1 MRSNQRITFL
11 LLAACAGL
19 VIGLSAM
26 AIGVAVEYL
35 RKDAIRAAERES
47 TNAALTVA
55 DQLMRIVGPRDA
67 VLAELRDVVPS
78 LGLAIPAEFDA
89 FFSGD
94 PQRQML
100 DERRHRDDAVGVLA
114 IVATDGRIL
123 QASPEQARAELPG
136 VVEAH
141 FRRSDRSGA
150 YGLLVSPPVHSPVA
164 GEPMIYFGRRIAG
177 TLGTHV
183 GTVVVGIPA
192 ATLDRLYET
201 FEPLPGQSFLVS
213 RDDGAMLVNRSVITG
228 LAGPA
233 MPAGGPWHDVTSRG
247 GGTYR
252 VQTGSD
258 GADRRIVAV
267 HRIADTPLV
276 VSSAILESA
285 ALAEWR
291 RHAVRI
297 GAGALLAFVCALGL
311 LWALK
316 RQFDHLLASKASLRE
331 REARLADKS
340 RELAE
345 VAGRLDAAVNNM
357 TLGLSMYDRDDRL
370 VVCNTPYRQIYKLTA
385 DDAQPGTPILDLFMR
400 RIALG
405 TFNGDPVARVAGI
418 RRTIAAGQ
426 SGRFI
431 VELPDGRVIALT
443 FSPVGDGGFVT
454 VHEDITERTLA
465 ERRIAHLA
473 HHDPLTD
480 LPNRLLFRTRM
491 DAALARLDRDGAGFA
506 TFVFDIDLFKS
517 VNDSLGHS
525 GGDALLEAV
534 AERVRSCI
542 GPADTV
548 GRIGGD
554 EFAVIQL
561 VDGPPR
567 AAAAALAERL
577 LQRVRAPY
585 EIDGKRIVIGISI
598 GIAVAPND
606 GRTSSG
612 ILRNADLALYRAKT
626 DGRGCYRFFAPA
638 MDTDVRLQ
646 RAFELQLRE
655 ALPRREFE
663 LHYQPIVDLST
674 CRPCAVEALVRWRHP
689 EHGLIPPDKF
699 IPVAEEIGLI
709 GPLGEWILATA
720 CRTAAE
726 WPSDIRLAVNL
737 SAKQVVGGDL
747 VEVVRRALADTG
759 LPAGR
764 LELEITESVLL
775 QKDHDSLAVLHG
787 LTALGVHVVL
797 DDFGTGYSSLSYLQL
812 FPFSKI
818 KIDRTFVAELTTRA
832 DCAAIVS
839 SVTTL
844 ARALAM
850 STTAEGV
857 ETWDQ
862 VALLRAAGCR
872 EAQGW
877 LFGRPVPAAALSFEP
892 TAACAPAAA

>member
-1 MRSNQRITFL
+1 MLSTKRTTFL

-19 VIGLSAM
+19 VIGLSAL
-26 AIGVAVEYL
+26 AIGVTVEYL
-35 RKDAIRAAERES
+35 RKDALRAAERES
-47 TNAALTVA
+47 NNAALVVA
-55 DQLMRIVGPRDA
+55 EQLVRIVGPRDA
-67 VLAELRDVVPS
+67 VLTELRDVVPS
-78 LGLAIPAEFDA
+78 LGLATPAEFDA

-94 PQRQML
+94 
-100 DERRHRDDAVGVLA
+100 RHRQLLEDRRRRDEPAVLA
-114 IVATDGRIL
+114 IVATDGHVL
-123 QASPEQARAELPG
+123 QAVPEQARAELPAI
-136 VVEAH
+136 VEEH
-141 FRRSDRSGA
+141 LGRPDRSGG
-150 YGLLVSPPVHSPVA
+150 YGLLVSPPVHSHVA
-164 GEPMIYFGRRIAG
+164 GEAMIYFGRRIAG
-177 TLGTHV
+177 ILGTQV

-192 ATLDRLYET
+192 ATIDRLYEA
-201 FEPLPGQSFLVS
+201 FEALPGQSFLVT
-213 RDDGAMLVNRSVITG
+213 RDDGVMLANRSTVTG
-228 LAGPA
+228 LAGPG
-233 MPAGGPWHDVTSRG
+233 MPAGGPWHEVASRG

-252 VQTGSD
+252 VLVGPD
-258 GADRRIVAV
+258 GEDRRIVAV
-267 HRIADTPLV
+267 HRIPDTPLV

-316 RQFDHLLASKASLRE
+316 GQFDSLLASKASLRE

-370 VVCNTPYRQIYKLTA
+370 VVCNTPYRQIYRLTA
-385 DDAQPGTPILDLFMR
+385 DDARPGTPIVELFAR
-400 RIALG
+400 RIAAG
-405 TFNGDPVARVAGI
+405 TFQDDPVARVAGI
-418 RRTIAAGQ
+418 RSTIAAGQ

-431 VELPDGRVIALT
+431 VELPDARIIALT
-443 FSPVGDGGFVT
+443 VSPVGDGGFVT

-465 ERRIAHLA
+465 DRRIAHLA

-480 LPNRLLFRTRM
+480 LPNRLLFRDRM
-491 DAALARLDRDGAGFA
+491 EQALARLDREDAAFA

-542 GPADTV
+542 GPADTI

-577 LQRVRAPY
+577 LDRIRAPY

-598 GIAVAPND
+598 GIALAPQD
-606 GRTSSG
+606 GRTLSG
-612 ILRNADLALYRAKT
+612 ILRNADLALYRAKK
-626 DGRGCYRFFAPA
+626 DGRGCYRFFSPE

-663 LHYQPIVDLST
+663 LHYQPIVDLAT

-709 GPLGEWILATA
+709 IPLGEWILATA
-720 CRTAAE
+720 CRAAAD

-737 SAKQVVGGDL
+737 SAKQVVAGDL

-787 LTALGVHVVL
+787 LAALGVHVVL

-850 STTAEGV
+850 GTTAEGV

-862 VALLRAAGCR
+862 VALLRVAGCR

-892 TAACAPAAA
+892 AADCAPAAA